1 MPIDTHLDATPSDIT
16 ASATAIGNIKSHVDS
31 TEDDLISARKSVC
44 ELEGSLAMAA
54 SGSISTSVADCE
66 SLVSN
71 LGSYK
76 TALDNLA
83 SALSSVKTD
92 LQGIRDQATAGGLL
106 LNGETVY
113 DPATVMAAP
122 ADGGGGAGGGSDS
135 DAAAKTAL
143 YKNLETQASDIR
155 LRETEARQAF
165 ADACNAITDITNPVA
180 KTVVGVVV
188 PNTKGGGARAAVNVA
203 KWAIG
208 RASNAAS
215 LTRALALRKTN
226 ARVTTELGNGK
237 VRTSHKAVDGRTVG
251 RTRSAIHDGDLG
263 NWKPGAGAEDSTAA
277 KVASGAGRVGKV
289 LKVAGV
295 VGDVA
300 SGGVEAYDQWKK
312 DSHDPSLG
320 DREKV
325 TRAAATGLGTAGG
338 AWAGGALGAK
348 VGAGMGACL
357 GGPVGAAVG
366 GIAGGIIGG
375 AVGSAAGKAIADGAK
390 GLLHKMLH

>member
-92 LQGIRDQATAGGLL
+92 LQGDPRPDDRGRPASQWGDRVRPGDRHGG
-106 LNGETVY
+106 
-113 DPATVMAAP
+113 A

-215 LTRALALRKTN
+215 LTRALLCGN
-226 ARVTTELGNGK
+226 ECAR
-237 VRTSHKAVDGRTVG
+237 DD
-251 RTRSAIHDGDLG
+251 RTRQWEGQ
-263 NWKPGAGAEDSTAA
+263 
-277 KVASGAGRVGKV
+277 
-289 LKVAGV
+289 
-295 VGDVA
+295 
-300 SGGVEAYDQWKK
+300 DQ
-312 DSHDPSLG
+312 P
-320 DREKV
+320 
-325 TRAAATGLGTAGG
+325 
-338 AWAGGALGAK
+338 
-348 VGAGMGACL
+348 
-357 GGPVGAAVG
+357 
-366 GIAGGIIGG
+366 
-375 AVGSAAGKAIADGAK
+375 
-390 GLLHKMLH
+390 

>member
-44 ELEGSLAMAA
+44 ELEGSSAMAA

-71 LGSYK
+71 LESYK

-348 VGAGMGACL
+348 VGAGIGACL

-375 AVGSAAGKAIADGAK
+375 AAGSAAGKAIADGAK

>member
-92 LQGIRDQATAGGLL
+92 LQGIRDQTTAGGLL

-122 ADGGGGAGGGSDS
+122 AGAGGGSDS

-320 DREKV
+320 DGEKV

-375 AVGSAAGKAIADGAK
+375 AVGSAAGKTAAGWFNGK
-390 GLLHKMLH
+390 LRGLLH

>member
-92 LQGIRDQATAGGLL
+92 LQGIRDQTTAGGLL

-155 LRETEARQAF
+155 LR
-165 ADACNAITDITNPVA
+165 
-180 KTVVGVVV
+180 GVVSI
-188 PNTKGGGARAAVNVA
+188 AA
-203 KWAIG
+203 
-208 RASNAAS
+208 
-215 LTRALALRKTN
+215 
-226 ARVTTELGNGK
+226 
-237 VRTSHKAVDGRTVG
+237 
-251 RTRSAIHDGDLG
+251 TRS
-263 NWKPGAGAEDSTAA
+263 
-277 KVASGAGRVGKV
+277 
-289 LKVAGV
+289 
-295 VGDVA
+295 
-300 SGGVEAYDQWKK
+300 
-312 DSHDPSLG
+312 
-320 DREKV
+320 
-325 TRAAATGLGTAGG
+325 G
-338 AWAGGALGAK
+338 AWRGTPGS
-348 VGAGMGACL
+348 
-357 GGPVGAAVG
+357 
-366 GIAGGIIGG
+366 G
-375 AVGSAAGKAIADGAK
+375 AVGPCESRGRVPVTGPSPGARVWSRPRPR
-390 GLLHKMLH
+390 